1 MALSNVYSSKNP
13 KISGRDSG
21 RTVKKKNAI
30 MKDGII
36 MIMDKKSAVAVVVV
50 TLKLFFAFLGTETR
64 RQLGIEQHNSC
75 NKCEQTQIT

>member
-36 MIMDKKSAVAVVVV
+36 MIMDKKKCSSSCC

>member
-1 MALSNVYSSKNP
+1 MKKSSCAAGYDRFDVHRASMALSNVYSSKNP

-36 MIMDKKSAVAVVVV
+36 MIMDKKKV
-50 TLKLFFAFLGTETR
+50 
-64 RQLGIEQHNSC
+64 Q
-75 NKCEQTQIT
+75 

>member
-1 MALSNVYSSKNP
+1 M
-13 KISGRDSG
+13 
-21 RTVKKKNAI
+21 
-30 MKDGII
+30 GII

-64 RQLGIEQHNSC
+64 RQLGTEQHNSC